1 MVAVDHAP
9 VVAEKPYLYA
19 EDGRLL
25 LAIPPV
31 RRGAHGAERRA
42 RGSSG
47 DGGDSSGGDGGY
59 CYGYLCGG
67 GGGERGGG
75 AAAALRVAA
84 LDGGRVFVATP
95 DDSAGAINAQL
106 AYANRRPRASGWRI
120 SAVQSAALLTR
131 ARPMVGTGREGTCSS
146 RPACTRC
153 PPRSWCRT
161 RGRCD

>member
-31 RRGAHGAERRA
+31 RRGARGAERRA

-95 DDSAGAINAQL
+95 DDSAEAINAQL
-106 AYANRRPRASGWRI
+106 AYANRRPRASDWRI